1 MSELELSRTNE
12 DLVEDEWE
20 IEVNKCLKQEKVELV

>member
-1 MSELELSRTNE
+1 MSEVELSREKVN
-12 DLVEDEWE
+12 LVEDEWE